1 MHHFFAPMLY
11 REKAAESIYAVHILV
26 KEYGGERRLELAGVQ
41 KLYDLQLEKKMPI
54 EILGARPYQTAGGR
68 PSQQTSFQ
76 IPLRQLLEGVN
87 DSEGVPYFPENNS
100 F

>member
-26 KEYGGERRLELAGVQ
+26 KEYDGERRLELAGVQ
-41 KLYDLQLEKKMPI
+41 KLYDFQLEKKMPVKHI
-54 EILGARPYQTAGGR
+54 DARPYHTAGGHAT
-68 PSQQTSFQ
+68 QQASLQ
-76 IPLRQLLEGVN
+76 IPLRQILEGVN

-100 F
+100 S